1 MTRQIKRKSELYKNL
16 MNPDMLVPIK
26 IEKPNE
32 NNTRKTKR
40 LATKREGTIVKT
52 ANTEQNVTRVNT
64 TSANENLV
72 TTNSATIEVKK
83 ESVRNSVK
91 RTSVR
96 AKDK

>member
-52 ANTEQNVTRVNT
+52 TGRIASVPVGDGVIGRI
-64 TSANENLV
+64 
-72 TTNSATIEVKK
+72 IEYQWVFAQSL
-83 ESVRNSVK
+83 EEFGIERSILLSQMIIQV
-91 RTSVR
+91 
-96 AKDK
+96 